1 MKNDLIQDYE
11 ENKKEIHI
19 EHVITDEDVKKFFE
33 NIESKKEIDI
43 KDFNLYKKIKKDNL
57 ISPLMIFI
65 LQNAIDKYN
74 NKIEEVCEGFEGT
87 GFGQFPGISNKEI
100 ENNKTYFCSEKAR
113 VLYATFS
120 EEFIGLFWN
129 NHQLLKDLLHIN
141 PDKTVLS
148 SELKLAEIEKTKNKS
163 SSSFISVSSN
173 SNSKKNKKGLNN
185 ESPENE
191 EDKRNRINNKEFNK
205 LSKGANFEYN
215 TLHFLLYGIKN
226 YINFPRI
233 VFYPVVNY
241 MDYEEIDSAF
251 LVKEMKNLE
260 LYYSNFRSIDINNCE
275 NERKAFKLEQ
285 NDIVFIEATF
295 ELDSKGDKVLDF
307 MKKII
312 KFISL
317 YQDIGLINN
326 LNDYNIKPIVLY
338 NNNYNLNE
346 NNLNNIKTAIDL
358 IKKIIEKYNN
368 DKLEEIYKNLQI
380 IYCWPTIP
388 IVNNITTYKHLSQKF
403 EIFKKEY
410 EENIN
415 NLKIN
420 YEENINNLKINYEQN
435 NNNLKNEIK
444 QLKKLIHRRTYNKY
458 YYNNYR
464 NNNYKYNLTNKSNNI
479 NYINNKI
486 PRNTNC
492 IYKYDIIILN
502 NQWNNNKYIYA
513 INNNNSRKY
522 NNNYHYNNYHYNNYH
537 YKKYYY

>member
-420 YEENINNLKINYEQN
+420 YEQN

-486 PRNTNC
+486 PRNTNYN
-492 IYKYDIIILN
+492 YKYDINNLN

>member
-1 MKNDLIQDYE
+1 MENELNQDYE
-11 ENKKEIHI
+11 EKKKELDFEYI
-19 EHVITDEDVKKFFE
+19 ITDEDVKKFFE
-33 NIESKKEIDI
+33 NIESKKKIDI

-65 LQNAIDKYN
+65 LQNAINKYN
-74 NKIEEVCEGFEGT
+74 NKLEEVCEGFEGT

-120 EEFIGLFWN
+120 EEFIGIFWN

-163 SSSFISVSSN
+163 ISSSYKSVSSN
-173 SNSKKNKKGLNN
+173 SNSKKNKKDLND

-191 EDKRNRINNKEFNK
+191 EDKRNRINNKEFCK
-205 LSKGANFEYN
+205 LSNGANFEYN
-215 TLHFLLYGIKN
+215 ALRFLLYGIKN

-260 LYYSNFRSIDINNCE
+260 LYYSNFRSIDINIYK
-275 NERKAFKLEQ
+275 NERNAFKLEE
-285 NDIVFIEATF
+285 NDIVFVEATF
-295 ELDSKGDKVLDF
+295 ELNSKSDKVLDF

-326 LNDYNIKPIVLY
+326 LNVYHIKPIVLY
-338 NNNYNLNE
+338 NKDYNLNE
-346 NNLNNIKTAIDL
+346 NNLNNIKNAINS

-388 IVNNITTYKHLSQKF
+388 IVNNITTYKYLS
-403 EIFKKEY
+403 KKIEEN

-415 NLKIN
+415 NLKKN
-420 YEENINNLKINYEQN
+420 YEEKFNNLEKN
-435 NNNLKNEIK
+435 NNNLKNEITK
-444 QLKKLIHRRTYNKY
+444 LKSLIQNRSSNKY
-458 YYNNYR
+458 YNNNYR
-464 NNNYKYNLTNKSNNI
+464 NINYKYNINNKSNNI

-486 PRNTNC
+486 SRNINYN
-492 IYKYDIIILN
+492 YKYDINNLN
-502 NQWNNNKYIYA
+502 NQWNNNKYINT

-522 NNNYHYNNYHYNNYH
+522 NNNYHY
-537 YKKYYY
+537 KKYYY